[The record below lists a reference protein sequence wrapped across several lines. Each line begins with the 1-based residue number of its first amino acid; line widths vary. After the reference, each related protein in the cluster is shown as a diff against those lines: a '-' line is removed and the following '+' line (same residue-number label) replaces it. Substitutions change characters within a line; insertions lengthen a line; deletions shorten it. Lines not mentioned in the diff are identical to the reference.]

1 VVIISTKT
9 SMNADVEIKKIHESL
24 KLVDENNIK
33 DTFRYL
39 FKHMIVKKRCDLTF
53 IIGNENISNLN
64 LLDLNRCLE
73 GTYQIKVRAQ
83 VYQVRFGIFIN
94 I

>member
-1 VVIISTKT
+1 
-9 SMNADVEIKKIHESL
+9 
-24 KLVDENNIK
+24 
-33 DTFRYL
+33 
-39 FKHMIVKKRCDLTF
+39 MIVKKRCDLTF
-53 IIGNENISNLN
+53 IIGNENISKLN